1 MGPRVAMD
9 SAENSSIQAAAD
21 LDLRTPCY
29 CEENAWR
36 VVYRHLHLAILPAIA
51 TDNGKDRHHKFLDC
65 GTCTDACEYEY
76 HVVFISNES
85 RCCPFY
91 RQRAV
96 PIYKVHAPVHWD
108 YHVIVIRT
116 IRTTSPS
123 SHGTEVLDVDTW
135 LPYPCPIQTY
145 LDETFRPRTTLTSSS
160 TTTSTEFQ
168 PLFRV
173 IPAQQYLQYFYS
185 DRMHMFQNGKWMAR
199 PPDYPPIMNGLKYA
213 EENTNTSST
222 NISNLEK
229 YIDMMQ
235 QSSSSLSDG
244 VCGSTKENETTID
257 EQIMGTVL
265 TFDEFHARFTL

>member
-1 MGPRVAMD
+1 MTNVAMI
-9 SAENSSIQAAAD
+9 SAENSSIQAASD
-21 LDLRTPCY
+21 LDLRVPFY

-36 VVYRHLHLAILPAIA
+36 VVYRHLALQPNNTGEGHQDLQL
-51 TDNGKDRHHKFLDC
+51 DLDC
-65 GTCTDACEYEY
+65 GTRRTDEY
-76 HVVFISNES
+76 HVVFISNKS

-91 RQRAV
+91 RQRV
-96 PIYKVHAPVHWD
+96 KPVYMEDECVFWD
-108 YHVIVIRT
+108 YHVIAIRT
-116 IRTTSPS
+116 RCSSIPS
-123 SHGTEVLDVDTW
+123 SSPITTTEVLDVDTW

-160 TTTSTEFQ
+160 TISTEFH

-213 EENTNTSST
+213 EGNKST

-229 YIDMMQ
+229 YIDMMPLP
-235 QSSSSLSDG
+235 SSDYGGGGGGTNDNDNDS
-244 VCGSTKENETTID
+244 TID

-265 TFDEFHARFTL
+265 TFDEFSARFTL